1 MPKGS
6 TNIHQVTFNRTM
18 LELKLCYVLSTA
30 IAANSFNRTMLELKF
45 LKDIEAQEEKKRLLI
60 VPCWN

>member
-1 MPKGS
+1 
-6 TNIHQVTFNRTM
+6 M